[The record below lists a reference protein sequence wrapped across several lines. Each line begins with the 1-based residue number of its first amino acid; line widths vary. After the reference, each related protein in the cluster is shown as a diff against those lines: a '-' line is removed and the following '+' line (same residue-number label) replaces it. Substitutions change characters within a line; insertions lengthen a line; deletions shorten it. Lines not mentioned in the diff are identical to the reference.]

1 MEHLKTLAKQDNSAE
16 LLAEQNELVSK
27 EKIFKRID
35 DVHRLVKIH
44 QKVVKIDKAIKSL
57 DTTKLTRKYNE
68 LSSSLL
74 LDKFKSEIEKELK
87 QLRREHILFKLN
99 SRG

>member
-1 MEHLKTLAKQDNSAE
+1 MNGAFKTLAKQDNSAE

-74 LDKFKSEIEKELK
+74 LDKFKSEIEK
-87 QLRREHILFKLN
+87 N
-99 SRG
+99 